1 MAMAVAQEQQQR
13 AGASAS
19 SPPRIRILDSA
30 VVRPSPL
37 PSGSAPPECSLPL
50 TFFDIF
56 WLSVPPVERLFLYR
70 LAPDADVPAILSN
83 LKTSLSQAV
92 RVFYP
97 LAGRLRLTP
106 GTSNRYEL
114 YYRPGDG
121 VAFTVAEYDA
131 ATAGGVDDDIDGLAT
146 DDPREVA
153 RIAPLVPPLP
163 AGGAVLALQATLLPG
178 RRGLAV
184 GVTVHHAACDGSGS
198 THFLH
203 TWAAATCARADA
215 PSPPRPVIDRSL
227 LADPRGLYDVFCR
240 PAPATTADG
249 EMVFFKA
256 PADQL
261 LATFTL
267 SKDDV
272 QRVKDAVAAE
282 AARRGVAPPRCTSL
296 VATLG
301 FVWSCYLRAKDDTKA
316 MATSAARTGGDRARA
331 CLLFPVDHR
340 SRMKPPLPDNYL
352 GNCIGPALC
361 LAPRE
366 EVAAAGAGGLFSS
379 CAAVAAAI
387 NEAASGIGTSSM
399 DAWGDRII
407 GVASSIG
414 MLSVAG
420 SPRFRVYDLDL
431 GFGRPEKVD
440 IVSVAKTGAVAVAE
454 SRHSAGGMEVGVSL
468 PRDGMDRFHKCFA
481 DAIAAGQ
488 NQS

>member
-1 MAMAVAQEQQQR
+1 MAVAQEQQQR

-19 SPPRIRILDSA
+19 SPPRICILDSA

-50 TFFDIF
+50 TFFDVF
-56 WLSVPPVERLFLYR
+56 WLSLPPVERLFLYR

-131 ATAGGVDDDIDGLAT
+131 GGGGAEDDIDWLAA
-146 DDPREVA
+146 DEPREVA

-163 AGGAVLALQATLLPG
+163 AGGAVLALPATLLPA

-184 GVTVHHAACDGSGS
+184 GVTVHHAACDGSAS

-203 TWAAATCARADA
+203 TWAAAACTRADA
-215 PSPPRPVIDRSL
+215 PPPPVIDRSL
-227 LADPRGLYDVFCR
+227 LPHPRGLYDVFYR
-240 PAPATTADG
+240 PVLATTADD
-249 EMVFFKA
+249 EMELFKA

-261 LATFTL
+261 LATFTV

-282 AARRGVAPPRCTSL
+282 
-296 VATLG
+296 
-301 FVWSCYLRAKDDTKA
+301 
-316 MATSAARTGGDRARA
+316 
-331 CLLFPVDHR
+331 
-340 SRMKPPLPDNYL
+340 PPLPDKYL
-352 GNCIGPALC
+352 GNCVGPALC
-361 LAPRE
+361 LPPRD
-366 EVAAAGAGGLFSS
+366 EVAAAGAGGVFSA
-379 CAAVAAAI
+379 CAAVATSI
-387 NEAASGIGTSSM
+387 DEAVSGIGTSGM
-399 DAWGDRII
+399 DAWGDRVI
-407 GVASSIG
+407 GLARSIG

-431 GFGRPEKVD
+431 GFGRPAKVD
-440 IVSVAKTGAVAVAE
+440 IASVAKTGAVAVAE
-454 SRHSAGGMEVGVSL
+454 SRRGAGGMEVGVSL
-468 PRDGMDRFHKCFA
+468 PRDGMDMFHKCFA